1 MTQAEI
7 TEQVKQVKA
16 GIVSLCSDPKKD
28 PRIYVTYK
36 SRFFSNEADFSAYAM
51 GGDKSKR
58 ATQCIDDI
66 DKLLGTEGVE
76 YIRIRVDYRT
86 NRTNRTETSFTIN
99 LTDKEPARVVV
110 VGQSQQAQQVAP
122 QQQQFSGMSA
132 LADLFGLSILGD
144 TGLGEITEK
153 TGAAGIA
160 VKLKEKMMQDKFEK
174 ENLQR
179 EKDDLKKRVE
189 ELSSVVEVLKK
200 ECTKMADE
208 NDKLTDELAEYRRIN
223 PARDKIS
230 GIGGAI
236 LANALVG
243 LAQRSPLLA
252 GLFGVEQQEPEPQ
265 DVQHQAEVVE
275 QQEETSDSKVSE
287 VEIVQG

>member
-28 PRIYVTYK
+28 PRIYVTFK
-36 SRFFSNEADFSAYAM
+36 SRYFANETDFSAYAI
-51 GGDKSKR
+51 GGDKSAR
-58 ATQCIDDI
+58 AAQCIDDI
-66 DKLLGTEGVE
+66 DKLLATEGVE
-76 YIRIRVDYRT
+76 YIRVRVDYRT

-99 LTDKEPARVVV
+99 LTDKDPARVVV
-110 VGQSQQAQQVAP
+110 VSQSQKAQQAAP
-122 QQQQFSGMSA
+122 QQQQFSSMSA
-132 LADLFGLSILGD
+132 FADLFGLSILGD

-160 VKLKEKMMQDKFEK
+160 VKLKEKMMQDKFDK

-179 EKDDLKKRVE
+179 ENEELRKRVE
-189 ELSSVVEVLKK
+189 ELKSVVDALKK
-200 ECTKMADE
+200 EGEKTADE

-236 LANALVG
+236 LANALEG
-243 LAQRSPLLA
+243 LARRSPVLA
-252 GLFGVEQQEPEPQ
+252 GLFGVEGTEPQ
-265 DVQHQAEVVE
+265 TAQPQTEVVA
-275 QQEETSDSKVSE
+275 QEVQPASEVSE
-287 VEIVQG
+287 VEIMQE